1 MRLNAALDPIHE
13 STERFIATVRTLS
26 DAQIR
31 QPSLVPPWTRG
42 HTITHVARA
51 GDSLCRLLAWART
64 GVETPQYSSMEARAA
79 EIDAGAARPTA
90 ELVADVAAGAD
101 RFAEAVR
108 ALPEDAW
115 QAEVRMRTGELR
127 TPHTLVPARLRE
139 LEVHHADLAAGYG
152 FADIPPAAA
161 RWIIDDIAA
170 EFARRDGVPALRIEA
185 LDSDLAHDLGGPA
198 DSRTTPLI
206 AGTQAA
212 LLAWLT
218 GRSTGADLNIA
229 GAEKVPAA
237 PYWI

>member
-1 MRLNAALDPIHE
+1 MRLNAVLDPFHE

-51 GDSLCRLLAWART
+51 GDSLCRLLAWARSV
-64 GVETPQYSSMEARAA
+64 VETPQYSSMESRAA

-161 RWIIDDIAA
+161 R
-170 EFARRDGVPALRIEA
+170 
-185 LDSDLAHDLGGPA
+185 
-198 DSRTTPLI
+198 
-206 AGTQAA
+206 
-212 LLAWLT
+212 
-218 GRSTGADLNIA
+218 
-229 GAEKVPAA
+229 
-237 PYWI
+237 